1 MDVVTVTGLFPE
13 CVDSVG
19 ISKRKS
25 GFSILVWLG
34 AEAHLFG
41 ADSDFLANILF
52 LMVSNVMF
60 FFFFHLYNCIDRTI
74 AKMMSMKHTK
84 VSVTVTIWESR

>member
-1 MDVVTVTGLFPE
+1 
-13 CVDSVG
+13 
-19 ISKRKS
+19 
-25 GFSILVWLG
+25 LG

-60 FFFFHLYNCIDRTI
+60 FFFFHLYNCIDRTYG
-74 AKMMSMKHTK
+74 K
-84 VSVTVTIWESR
+84 VVERWL